1 MTTLLQQIEEMRV
14 QVNEL
19 AGGEQKLLHAL
30 GDALTCA
37 DHQLLHDV
45 RNVTAEHERRRRMVL
60 KELQALALSI
70 GSFPIRASPS
80 RRWSRRRAAC
90 PRSRPHMRKTRSSA
104 GATGA
109 RRPATSRTPWTSSS
123 IGARRRTGAG
133 HHQVSAMASR
143 ILSPSSAELE
153 HGWRLVFEEIV
164 TG

>member
-30 GDALTCA
+30 GDALTRA

-70 GSFPIRASPS
+70 GSFPDQGEPI
-80 RRWSRRRAAC
+80 AALEQA
-90 PRSRPHMRKTRSSA
+90 PRSLSSVA
-104 GATGA
+104 
-109 RRPATSRTPWTSSS
+109 SSYAEDH
-123 IGARRRTGAG
+123 GGGDWRQA
-133 HHQVSAMASR
+133 ASNVQD
-143 ILSPSSAELE
+143 ELGFQLNGRGST
-153 HGWRLVFEEIV
+153 H
-164 TG
+164 

>member
-30 GDALTCA
+30 GDALTRA

-70 GSFPIRASPS
+70 GSFPDQGESHRGAGAGAAQPVLGRDLICGRPD
-80 RRWSRRRAAC
+80 RRRRRLA
-90 PRSRPHMRKTRSSA
+90 PGGQQRPGRA
-104 GATGA
+104 GL
-109 RRPATSRTPWTSSS
+109 PA
-123 IGARRRTGAG
+123 
-133 HHQVSAMASR
+133 Q
-143 ILSPSSAELE
+143 
-153 HGWRLVFEEIV
+153 
-164 TG
+164 

>member
-30 GDALTCA
+30 GDALTRA

-70 GSFPIRASPS
+70 GSFPDQGESIAALEQAPRSLSSVATSYAEDQIVCGGDWRQAASNVQDALDFQLNRRAST
-80 RRWSRRRAAC
+80 
-90 PRSRPHMRKTRSSA
+90 H
-104 GATGA
+104 
-109 RRPATSRTPWTSSS
+109 
-123 IGARRRTGAG
+123 
-133 HHQVSAMASR
+133 
-143 ILSPSSAELE
+143 
-153 HGWRLVFEEIV
+153 
-164 TG
+164 